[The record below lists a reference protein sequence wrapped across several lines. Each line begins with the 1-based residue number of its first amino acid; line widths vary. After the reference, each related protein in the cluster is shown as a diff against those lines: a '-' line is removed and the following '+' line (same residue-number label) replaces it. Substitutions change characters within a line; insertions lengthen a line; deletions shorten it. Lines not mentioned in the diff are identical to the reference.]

1 MTAVNASAR
10 EEFWR
15 RFGDVRAAPPG
26 LHQALAGS
34 WLEAAQAEHA
44 SIASFA
50 KFSLELLAVGAPPEL
65 VAGAHE
71 AALDEIEHARI
82 CFAIASHYAG
92 HTLGP
97 GELDVGNALAIAPS
111 LGDAA
116 ESAALEG
123 CVLETTAALEAKR
136 AAELCTDPILVLA
149 LHIVAEDEARHA
161 ELAYRFVG
169 WAAQRGDSDVRARIL
184 LGFDRGL
191 QALKEAQLLG
201 IRDAELEPFGR
212 LSAATKRE
220 VQARAV
226 REVFL
231 PARARLA

>member
-1 MTAVNASAR
+1 MTGVGVNAR
-10 EEFWR
+10 DEFWR

-26 LHQALAGS
+26 LGQALAQS
-34 WLEAAQAEHA
+34 WLEAARAEHA

-65 VAGAHE
+65 VSGAHE

-82 CFAIASHYAG
+82 CFAIASHFAG

-97 GELDVGNALAIAPS
+97 AELDVQSALRIAPT
-111 LGDAA
+111 LGAAA

-136 AAELCTDPILVLA
+136 AAERSTDPVLTLA
-149 LHIVAEDEARHA
+149 LHIIAEDEARHA

-169 WAAQRGDSDVRARIL
+169 WAAERGGSEVRARIL

-191 QALKEAQLLG
+191 RTLKEAPPSGL
-201 IRDAELEPFGR
+201 RDDELEPFGR
-212 LSAATKRE
+212 LSAATRRE
-220 VQARAV
+220 VQTRAIS
-226 REVFL
+226 EVFL